1 MSDYFSVFTYQWWNY
16 LLPATQS
23 ERQRYWMYV
32 SVDIISSAVSKQVH
46 TNMTDNRRF
55 INAASSTFPL
65 LPCLYCAIVD
75 ILLSSPTFSHPLP
88 ISVSYVIS
96 RHQTLA
102 LGANAF
108 SIPTLFIVSS
118 FKTTCFSCLHQFVAV
133 GPFPPLFVL
142 LIRIGIL
149 PFFCDS
155 SPKSL
160 TCFCTSIVVLGGTFC
175 GLILQES

>member
-102 LGANAF
+102 LVQMHSAF
-108 SIPTLFIVSS
+108 QRYSLFRASRRPVFLAFTSLWLS
-118 FKTTCFSCLHQFVAV
+118 VRFLLCSC
-133 GPFPPLFVL
+133 
-142 LIRIGIL
+142 
-149 PFFCDS
+149 S
-155 SPKSL
+155 
-160 TCFCTSIVVLGGTFC
+160 
-175 GLILQES
+175 